1 MIPILLGHNDTLLRL
16 HRQDDHISFLEGDDQ
31 AHLDL
36 PRARQAGVAGGFFAC
51 WVPRYLEAADPD
63 EVVWPTEWG
72 YETSLADPLDPEHA
86 REQTLAMMEKLFLL
100 EQDSG
105 GELALVRNLEDLS
118 DCLKEGRFASILH
131 FEGAEAI
138 AADLSNLEDFYSAG
152 LRSLG
157 LVWSRPNLFGHG
169 VPFCFPCSPDTGPG
183 LTRAGRELVQ
193 VCNELGIMLD
203 VSHLNEQGFWD
214 LARLTRAP
222 LVATHSNAQGPCPSS
237 RNLTD
242 EQLRAIADSGGL
254 VGINFCTSDLRP
266 DGQDDADT
274 PIDLVYQQIE
284 YVVEEIGLEHVAL
297 GTDFDGAIVPAEL
310 SDVSALGEL
319 MEGLQERGM
328 DRNDLEQVGFGNWL
342 RVLAD
347 TW

>member
-1 MIPILLGHNDTLLRL
+1 G
-16 HRQDDHISFLEGDDQ
+16 S
-31 AHLDL
+31 
-36 PRARQAGVAGGFFAC
+36 C
-51 WVPRYLEAADPD
+51 
-63 EVVWPTEWG
+63 PT
-72 YETSLADPLDPEHA
+72 
-86 REQTLAMMEKLFLL
+86 R
-100 EQDSG
+100 
-105 GELALVRNLEDLS
+105 
-118 DCLKEGRFASILH
+118 KEGRFASILH

-157 LVWSRPNLFGHG
+157 PVWSRPNLFGHG
-169 VPFCFPCSPDTGPG
+169 VPFCFPSSPDTGPG
-183 LTRAGRELVQ
+183 LTRAGRELVR

-297 GTDFDGAIVPAEL
+297 GTDFDGCIVPADL
-310 SDVSALGEL
+310 SDVSALGDL
-319 MEGLQERGM
+319 MEGLQARGM
-328 DRNDLEQVGFGNWL
+328 DQTDLEQVGFGNWL